1 MINYIEE
8 LNQLAAQN
16 EGGDETP
23 SSVGYKMVKRGNK
36 YVALKGDRVI
46 AESTD
51 QATAQKMASQYM
63 RNPPSP
69 VVSDRVPSEFAPT
82 ATQQAEPY
90 YPELQFP
97 QNNYQLDQQLNPIQP
112 RQPGQYDASVM
123 EPRDVLSGLDPAKA
137 VLQGTAAQGGAAGNM
152 VTGNQGVVTSTTG
165 AAPGQE
171 EQAPRQRQRG
181 GGTWSAPGLT
191 EAFTQEDFYANT
203 GPMVGQYS
211 TGNEYVAT
219 PGRLPMGAISK
230 AATILNNRQVELDQ
244 KRQAMME
251 ELYKP
256 IKTATPYQ
264 QNFNQIVNSEHD
276 KFIKSVADAYT
287 GGNIAKANRLI
298 MSNPELRARWRQQN
312 ADLESLG
319 ARGEYVFNKA
329 VNYLSDAATLKI
341 ASNPETRQLANDII
355 YGMGGYGT
363 KDGKGGDFNTLIS
376 KINQFE
382 NLMGRD
388 TYFKEKVVPSV
399 KDFAAVNSLPY
410 KVDRNGMFIF
420 MTEAAERSFN
430 TQKDALAREMT
441 TTGFGSYA
449 ENYEF
454 LDKML
459 PTSVETKTTV
469 RDIPRAT
476 SGDGGGKQPMA
487 PQVTA
492 SVKRSVTNPISPQ
505 YLQQSVVSFTPSE
518 VTGDKLSPV
527 SSYPLSSGV
536 GSPKSTGF
544 PALQWD
550 EKAGEFNIS
559 ALTLSTEVQDKIKQT
574 MEDDSM
580 SDDVKQRE
588 ITRIMEGSP
597 TNTYKLSQNRSF
609 MADKYQTTDPY
620 VVVSMSLAQSGIS
633 ISPDELRMN
642 WPRQDYRKQ
651 IMERLEGG
659 SSAAPQPSELIYNP
673 ATGRLE

>member
-1 MINYIEE
+1 MLNYIEE

-16 EGGDETP
+16 EGGDEGVDEYGQP
-23 SSVGYKMVKRGNK
+23 RKLSYPQVGGFDPAQAVVSG
-36 YVALKGDRVI
+36 AGP
-46 AESTD
+46 AAATQTAPT
-51 QATAQKMASQYM
+51 QAT
-63 RNPPSP
+63 
-69 VVSDRVPSEFAPT
+69 
-82 ATQQAEPY
+82 
-90 YPELQFP
+90 
-97 QNNYQLDQQLNPIQP
+97 
-112 RQPGQYDASVM
+112 
-123 EPRDVLSGLDPAKA
+123 
-137 VLQGTAAQGGAAGNM
+137 GAAGNM
-152 VTGNQGVVTSTTG
+152 VTGGQGVGTQYAG

-264 QNFNQIVNSEHD
+264 QNFNQIVNAEHD

-319 ARGEYVFNKA
+319 ARGQYVFDKA
-329 VNYLSDAATLKI
+329 VNYLSNAATLKI

-388 TYFKEKVVPSV
+388 TYFKENVVPSV
-399 KDFAAVNSLPY
+399 KDFAAVNGLPY

-476 SGDGGGKQPMA
+476 GGDGGAGADATKAGIYYEAVSSTQKKPTEKGTTDEVQKFESVTSNVVKAARGVGANIPEKAFVDNLMFFETSGGRPVMPRVVTIGNQAIVPVSVFTDKKGGVYLVAKRSKYAGAGKQGQGGVAGLSELMNSMKAADGTVDIDKFNNLEDVVIPYQEAAGFIQQASGGILTSEAVIRDQINQGRIAQGKQPVDWNA
-487 PQVTA
+487 VLFGRARA
-492 SVKRSVTNPISPQ
+492 SSGT
-505 YLQQSVVSFTPSE
+505 VSSTPSE
-518 VTGDKLSPV
+518 RT
-527 SSYPLSSGV
+527 
-536 GSPKSTGF
+536 
-544 PALQWD
+544 
-550 EKAGEFNIS
+550 
-559 ALTLSTEVQDKIKQT
+559 
-574 MEDDSM
+574 
-580 SDDVKQRE
+580 
-588 ITRIMEGSP
+588 
-597 TNTYKLSQNRSF
+597 
-609 MADKYQTTDPY
+609 KYTINGKEYT
-620 VVVSMSLAQSGIS
+620 
-633 ISPDELRMN
+633 
-642 WPRQDYRKQ
+642 W
-651 IMERLEGG
+651 
-659 SSAAPQPSELIYNP
+659 SELSKMGYTADEVSQYMNK
-673 ATGRLE
+673 

>member
-1 MINYIEE
+1 MLNIIEE
-8 LNQLAAQN
+8 WNQLAAQN
-16 EGGDETP
+16 EGGDEGVDEYGQP
-23 SSVGYKMVKRGNK
+23 RKLSYPQVGGFDPAQAVVSGAGPA
-36 YVALKGDRVI
+36 VATQ
-46 AESTD
+46 AAPT
-51 QATAQKMASQYM
+51 QAT
-63 RNPPSP
+63 
-69 VVSDRVPSEFAPT
+69 
-82 ATQQAEPY
+82 
-90 YPELQFP
+90 
-97 QNNYQLDQQLNPIQP
+97 
-112 RQPGQYDASVM
+112 
-123 EPRDVLSGLDPAKA
+123 
-137 VLQGTAAQGGAAGNM
+137 GAAGNM
-152 VTGNQGVVTSTTG
+152 VTGGQGVGTQYAG

-171 EQAPRQRQRG
+171 EQAPDQRG
-181 GGTWSAPGLT
+181 GGTWSAQGLV
-191 EAFTQEDFYANT
+191 EPFTQEDFYANT
-203 GPMVGQYS
+203 GFMVGQYS

-244 KRQAMME
+244 KRQAMMD

-264 QNFNQIVNSEHD
+264 QNFNQIVNAEHD

-329 VNYLSDAATLKI
+329 VSYLSDAATLKI

-399 KDFAAVNSLPY
+399 KDFV
-410 KVDRNGMFIF
+410 
-420 MTEAAERSFN
+420 RSTTDKPTYDTN
-430 TQKDALAREMT
+430 RGLWIMSESTKKEWDSQKDAIAREMT

-476 SGDGGGKQPMA
+476 GGGGDGDAKPQPS
-487 PQVTA
+487 VTA
-492 SVKRSVTNPISPQ
+492 SVRKQEYIGPMTSQGPRIAFTPNEVVGGRSVA
-505 YLQQSVVSFTPSE
+505 
-518 VTGDKLSPV
+518 VTT
-527 SSYPLSSGV
+527 YPLA
-536 GSPKSTGF
+536 KTGLTGKLETGY
-544 PALQWD
+544 PELTWD
-550 EKAGEFNIS
+550 ENTGKWNIIARRLSEKDSDELVRIETDLEEKTIDEKKAIEDKRKIQNRIEKS
-559 ALTLSTEVQDKIKQT
+559 PTEVFSVNENMDFLQAKYNSQDVYQIASNALAARGINVPAS
-574 MEDDSM
+574 E
-580 SDDVKQRE
+580 
-588 ITRIMEGSP
+588 
-597 TNTYKLSQNRSF
+597 LSQNWSSKEYRSRVI
-609 MADKYQTTDPY
+609 A
-620 VVVSMSLAQSGIS
+620 A
-633 ISPDELRMN
+633 
-642 WPRQDYRKQ
+642 
-651 IMERLEGG
+651 LEGG
-659 SSAAPQPSELIYNP
+659 QMAFEQPSGGL
-673 ATGRLE
+673 TGGWSPTTDQAAAAGQGASNVVNWSDM

>member
-16 EGGDETP
+16 EGGDEGVDEYGQP
-23 SSVGYKMVKRGNK
+23 RKLSYPQVGGFDPAQAVVSGAGPA
-36 YVALKGDRVI
+36 VATQAVP
-46 AESTD
+46 T
-51 QATAQKMASQYM
+51 QAT
-63 RNPPSP
+63 
-69 VVSDRVPSEFAPT
+69 
-82 ATQQAEPY
+82 
-90 YPELQFP
+90 
-97 QNNYQLDQQLNPIQP
+97 
-112 RQPGQYDASVM
+112 
-123 EPRDVLSGLDPAKA
+123 
-137 VLQGTAAQGGAAGNM
+137 GTAGNM
-152 VTGNQGVVTSTTG
+152 VTGGQGVGTQYAG

-171 EQAPRQRQRG
+171 EQAPRQRG

-230 AATILNNRQVELDQ
+230 AATILNNRQVQLDQ

-264 QNFNQIVNSEHD
+264 QNFNQIVNAEHD

-319 ARGEYVFNKA
+319 ARGQYVFDKA

-382 NLMGRD
+382 NLIGRD
-388 TYFKEKVVPSV
+388 TYFKENVVPSV
-399 KDFAAVNSLPY
+399 KDFAAVNGLPY

-476 SGDGGGKQPMA
+476 GGDGGAGADATKAGIYYEAVSSTQKKPIEKGTTDEIQKFDSVTSNVVKAARGVGANIPEKAFVDNLMFFETSGGRPVMPRVVTIGNQAIVPVSVFTDKKGGVYLVAKRSKYAGAGKQG
-487 PQVTA
+487 Q
-492 SVKRSVTNPISPQ
+492 
-505 YLQQSVVSFTPSE
+505 
-518 VTGDKLSPV
+518 G
-527 SSYPLSSGV
+527 GV
-536 GSPKSTGF
+536 
-544 PALQWD
+544 
-550 EKAGEFNIS
+550 AG
-559 ALTLSTEVQDKIKQT
+559 L
-574 MEDDSM
+574 
-580 SDDVKQRE
+580 
-588 ITRIMEGSP
+588 
-597 TNTYKLSQNRSF
+597 
-609 MADKYQTTDPY
+609 
-620 VVVSMSLAQSGIS
+620 
-633 ISPDELRMN
+633 
-642 WPRQDYRKQ
+642 
-651 IMERLEGG
+651 
-659 SSAAPQPSELIYNP
+659 SELMNSMKAADGTVDIDKFNNLEDVVIPYQEAVGFIQQASGGILTSEAVIRDQINQGRIAQGRQPVDWSAVLSGGRRTTAP
-673 ATGRLE
+673 ASETPPEPGAVRIQGYDGWWKEENGKVVQEK